1 MERTAKKEE
10 IFDIIF
16 RVISE
21 EAYHDSGGYRMAS
34 VANDLLVTPLVVIDK
49 AASVALD
56 QFLQTDPF
64 TNQSE
69 LIKAEI
75 RTFFAL

>member
-1 MERTAKKEE
+1 
-10 IFDIIF
+10 
-16 RVISE
+16 
-21 EAYHDSGGYRMAS
+21 MAS

-56 QFLQTDPF
+56 QFLQTDPSA
-64 TNQSE
+64 NQSG
-69 LIKAEI
+69 LIKAKI